1 MLREEELEGF
11 YPRLTSRI
19 LLYLRQ
25 QFYEKQEILTE
36 DLIEH
41 FGKSKSI
48 ISQALS
54 FLSKHHYIK
63 RRYVKNV
70 DSHGSRHKISIAKKG
85 IEVVEALLF
94 EGLFLEEKKALKKIK
109 KRMKARIQKD
119 FEYTLK

>member
-25 QFYEKQEILTE
+25 QFYEKREILTE
-36 DLIEH
+36 DLIER

-48 ISQALS
+48 ISQALT
-54 FLSKHHYIK
+54 FLSKDRYIK

-70 DSHGSRHKISIAKKG
+70 ESHGSRHKIFITKKG
-85 IEVVEALLF
+85 IAIAEAILS
-94 EGLFLEEKKALKKIK
+94 EGLIIEEKKVLKKLPSSSGQL
-109 KRMKARIQKD
+109 RR
-119 FEYTLK
+119 